1 KAAGKGGLVLI
12 MHASE
17 MADGNKWQKEIA
29 KLAIRR
35 LSPVDMVGVLYYDF
49 NVRWHI
55 PFQQIGGGRD
65 SLLGQVDRMTPGDML
80 DFDPFLQAA
89 YDTLSNPKHGL
100 ATKHVILISDGDPV
114 LAGGGRAALAAMARD
129 GITCTT
135 VGVATHGAAENTKM
149 QEI

>member
-1 KAAGKGGLVLI
+1 
-12 MHASE
+12 
-17 MADGNKWQKEIA
+17 
-29 KLAIRR
+29 
-35 LSPVDMVGVLYYDF
+35 F

-149 QEI
+149 QEIADSAYRGKEKDGGQFYNVTDPSKLPAIYIKESRRVSQSFIYTERF